1 MKRFIK
7 NNQWGRRK
15 TPLWKQFSVKTPGEP
30 IVKTSLGVGVTRVRI
45 LKKSEIEELRQKGYT
60 VEIIRKIQSR
70 QPRSAADIIF
80 KKETWQEH
88 SSTFT
93 VIDPITPPLH
103 IEEGEDSSILGSCII
118 TNVPE
123 EYKRHRRNG
132 AHLPIGPIKKS
143 KKKHGNKCKRKSTK
157 KELEEEY
164 LVLVNAHAEL
174 TKRLADFGKKI
185 HDALP
190 DDETGIPVYNLFRP
204 FVDENKL
211 SDCFLYIFQKFFGAL
226 PTETLDGYYK
236 KPIDLIAYLFIL
248 VEWERLANYIF
259 SEKCKKPFFEF
270 VKEKVLVEKLD
281 TTERTFHNRLT
292 VTMGDF
298 RNNLMKEPISSNFK
312 GERWKKDF
320 FIKDFLKVVE
330 IFHGTEYYQEL
341 AKRKHA

>member
-30 IVKTSLGVGVTRVRI
+30 IVKTLLGVGVTRVRI

-157 KELEEEY
+157 KNL
-164 LVLVNAHAEL
+164 
-174 TKRLADFGKKI
+174 KRNTSF
-185 HDALP
+185 
-190 DDETGIPVYNLFRP
+190 
-204 FVDENKL
+204 
-211 SDCFLYIFQKFFGAL
+211 
-226 PTETLDGYYK
+226 
-236 KPIDLIAYLFIL
+236 
-248 VEWERLANYIF
+248 W
-259 SEKCKKPFFEF
+259 
-270 VKEKVLVEKLD
+270 
-281 TTERTFHNRLT
+281 
-292 VTMGDF
+292 
-298 RNNLMKEPISSNFK
+298 
-312 GERWKKDF
+312 
-320 FIKDFLKVVE
+320 
-330 IFHGTEYYQEL
+330 
-341 AKRKHA
+341 

>member
-7 NNQWGRRK
+7 NHQWGRRK
-15 TPLWKQFSVKTPGEP
+15 SPLWKRFSVKTSGEP
-30 IVKTSLGVGVTRVRI
+30 IVKTSLGVGVTGVRI

-70 QPRSAADIIF
+70 QARSAADIIL

-103 IEEGEDSSILGSCII
+103 IEEGEDSSILGSCISA
-118 TNVPE
+118 NVPE

-143 KKKHGNKCKRKSTK
+143 KKKQGNKCKRKSTK

-164 LVLVNAHAEL
+164 LVLVKAHAEL

-270 VKEKVLVEKLD
+270 V
-281 TTERTFHNRLT
+281 
-292 VTMGDF
+292 
-298 RNNLMKEPISSNFK
+298 
-312 GERWKKDF
+312 
-320 FIKDFLKVVE
+320 
-330 IFHGTEYYQEL
+330 
-341 AKRKHA
+341 

>member
-132 AHLPIGPIKKS
+132 AHLPRNPRRNMGISASAKAPRK
-143 KKKHGNKCKRKSTK
+143 NLKRNTS
-157 KELEEEY
+157 
-164 LVLVNAHAEL
+164 
-174 TKRLADFGKKI
+174 F
-185 HDALP
+185 
-190 DDETGIPVYNLFRP
+190 
-204 FVDENKL
+204 
-211 SDCFLYIFQKFFGAL
+211 
-226 PTETLDGYYK
+226 
-236 KPIDLIAYLFIL
+236 
-248 VEWERLANYIF
+248 W
-259 SEKCKKPFFEF
+259 
-270 VKEKVLVEKLD
+270 
-281 TTERTFHNRLT
+281 
-292 VTMGDF
+292 
-298 RNNLMKEPISSNFK
+298 
-312 GERWKKDF
+312 
-320 FIKDFLKVVE
+320 
-330 IFHGTEYYQEL
+330 
-341 AKRKHA
+341 